1 MRSNKKFSLKKEQQR
16 FFMEFLWEIG
26 STTIVVGFI
35 AFIVYLNY
43 RDTVKSREKEHMTDI
58 DLIRERMEAES

>member
-1 MRSNKKFSLKKEQQR
+1 
-16 FFMEFLWEIG
+16 MEFLWEIG

-35 AFIVYLNY
+35 AFIVYHNY

-58 DLIRERMEAES
+58 DLIRKRMEAES